1 MVLWYVI
8 RYHYPIVSCDRHVKA
23 NQHVHLGFLVSFDHN
38 INNMIVVVHSLNLL
52 LLSVISDQSRKHNED
67 STFDSLLTGMH
78 RKSIEAAEKLGH
90 SDDEMEGC
98 DSKDGMS
105 ECSSRSGHE
114 MNKQQQHHQQQR
126 VPPANNNNMSKQQN
140 ASSPAD
146 TLSPKSSGKGTPGPH
161 RPTPPTLSPLNDRPS
176 PEKCNTSSNNNNN
189 TSVTTIGGVVIRDDL
204 RTSSIAALRARAM
217 EHNAKMLHSLPGPP
231 GSIMPPNHPSGG
243 MGDPN
248 SSAALLYHL
257 DRQNA
262 STIPTSM
269 PYPFHSAP
277 VRPIYWTLS
286 SYYRHINV
294 QGQVCITAVGRLPN
308 KRRSGFLIMY
318 NCSKYKLIDNM
329 FACKYI

>member
-1 MVLWYVI
+1 
-8 RYHYPIVSCDRHVKA
+8 
-23 NQHVHLGFLVSFDHN
+23 
-38 INNMIVVVHSLNLL
+38 
-52 LLSVISDQSRKHNED
+52 
-67 STFDSLLTGMH
+67 MH

-114 MNKQQQHHQQQR
+114 MNKQQHQQR
-126 VPPANNNNMSKQQN
+126 VPSANNIVMSKQQQN

-146 TLSPKSSGKGTPGPH
+146 TQSPKSSGKGTPGPH
-161 RPTPPTLSPLNDRPS
+161 RPTPPTSSPLNERPS
-176 PEKCNTSSNNNNN
+176 PDKQCNTSSNNNP
-189 TSVTTIGGVVIRDDL
+189 VTTVGGVVIRDDL

-231 GSIMPPNHPSGG
+231 GSIMPPNHPTGG
-243 MGDPN
+243 MGDPT

-262 STIPTSM
+262 SSIPTSM

-277 VRPIYWTLS
+277 VRPIY
-286 SYYRHINV
+286 
-294 QGQVCITAVGRLPN
+294 
-308 KRRSGFLIMY
+308 
-318 NCSKYKLIDNM
+318 
-329 FACKYI
+329 